1 MLLLRSGTRYE
12 AKCAYEDRHV
22 LKAAGFQWDPQAKA
36 WWTAEEA
43 CVARLRGLVSAP
55 VEIHESAV
63 QAELVIP
70 SSWDGHASCAVD
82 GPLDI
87 PCPPGLA
94 YLPYQRG
101 GIAYARGKNGVLIAD
116 EPGLGKTIQ
125 AIGIL
130 NDEPVKT
137 VLIICPA
144 SIKENWRREVDKW
157 LNYYLP
163 IHVVEKAAHPLPG
176 KIGVLIVN
184 YDIVAKLRPR
194 LDGVAWDALIC
205 DESHLTKSLTAK
217 RTVAI
222 LGGAGKAG
230 IRADKRIFLTGT
242 PAESRP
248 AELFSVCHALRP
260 DLFPSWLDFAFRYCG
275 AYQSKYGLDARGA
288 THVGE
293 LQAILREHF
302 MVRRKKMDVLKDLPP
317 KVRVRV
323 TLPCDKKL
331 RASVDAELAAYQRE
345 RALIESLKQRG
356 ASVEDVL
363 LAKNA
368 AQARMRDLR
377 VATSEG
383 KMPMALEFIRNAA
396 AQEKVVI
403 FCKHHAVLDVLVR
416 EFGGRAV
423 CISGKTPT
431 HERMALVDRFQNDPE
446 CAAFIGQ
453 IDAAGVGLTLT
464 AASHVI
470 FVEYDWRPGVLEQ
483 ASDRCHRI
491 GQTDSVTCSYLVIE
505 DSLDDVMLSSI
516 NKKRDT
522 LHETLDIPTRQC
534 LQPAAS
540 LPDA

>member
-1 MLLLRSGTRYE
+1 MLLLKSATRYE
-12 AKCAYEDRHV
+12 AKCSYEDRHA
-22 LKAAGFQWDPQAKA
+22 LKAAGFRWDGQAKA
-36 WWTAEEA
+36 WWTDEES
-43 CVARLRGLVSAP
+43 CVGRLRNLHGE
-55 VEIHESAV
+55 VEIHESAA
-63 QAELVIP
+63 QAEFAVP
-70 SSWDGHASCAVD
+70 STWDGHPSCATD
-82 GPLDI
+82 GPEDI

-101 GIAYARGKNGVLIAD
+101 GIAYARGKAGVLIAD
-116 EPGLGKTIQ
+116 QPGLGKTIQ

-163 IHVVEKAAHPLPG
+163 VHVVEKAAHPLPG

-194 LDGVAWDALIC
+194 LDLVEWDMLVC
-205 DESHLTKSLTAK
+205 DESHLLKTVTTLRAK
-217 RTVAI
+217 AV
-222 LGGAGKAG
+222 LGRDGKGG
-230 IRADKRIFLTGT
+230 IRAGKRIFLTGT

-288 THVGE
+288 TRVGE
-293 LQAILREHF
+293 LQAILRENF
-302 MVRRKKMDVLKDLPP
+302 MVRRKKEDVLKDLPP

-323 TLPCDKKL
+323 TLPCDAKL
-331 RASVDAELAAYQRE
+331 RATVDAELAAYQRE
-345 RALIESLKQRG
+345 RALIENLKQRG
-356 ASVEDVL
+356 ASVEAVA

-396 AQEKVVI
+396 AQEKVVV
-403 FCKHHAVLDVLVR
+403 FAKHHAVLDVLR
-416 EFGGRAV
+416 KEFGERAV

-431 HERMALVDRFQNDPE
+431 HERMALVDKFQSDPDV
-446 CAAFIGQ
+446 AVFIGQ

-464 AASHVI
+464 ASSHVI

-505 DSLDDVMLSSI
+505 KSLDDVMLSSI

-522 LHETLDIPTRQC
+522 LHETLDIQN
-534 LQPAAS
+534 
-540 LPDA
+540 

>member
-1 MLLLRSGTRYE
+1 MFPERTDTMLLLKTGTRYE
-12 AKCAYEDRHV
+12 AKCSYEDRHV
-22 LKAAGFQWDPQAKA
+22 LKAAGFQWDAATKA
-36 WWTAEEA
+36 WWAADES
-43 CVARLRGLVSAP
+43 CVARLRSLTP
-55 VEIHESAV
+55 EQVEIHESAV
-63 QAELVIP
+63 QADFSIP
-70 SSWDGHASCAVD
+70 STWDGHPSCATD
-82 GPLDI
+82 GPEDI

-101 GIAYARGKNGVLIAD
+101 GISYARGKNGVLIAD
-116 EPGLGKTIQ
+116 QPGLGKTIQ

-130 NDEPVKT
+130 NDEPVRA

-144 SIKENWRREVDKW
+144 SIKENWQREVDKW

-163 IHVVEKAAHPLPG
+163 VHVVDKAAHPLP
-176 KIGVLIVN
+176 KKTGVLIVN

-194 LDGVAWDALIC
+194 LDLVEWDVLIC

-222 LGGAGKAG
+222 LGANGQGG
-230 IRADKRIFLTGT
+230 IRAGKRVFLTGT

-288 THVGE
+288 TNVGE
-293 LQAILREHF
+293 LQAILRENF
-302 MVRRKKMDVLKDLPP
+302 MVRRMKVDVLKDLPP

-331 RASVDAELAAYQRE
+331 RSQVDAELAAYQRE
-345 RALIESLKQRG
+345 RALIENLKQRG

-377 VATSEG
+377 VATSAG
-383 KMPMALEFIRNAA
+383 KMPMALEFIKNAA
-396 AQEKVVI
+396 AQEKVIV
-403 FCKHHAVLDVLVR
+403 FAKHHAVLDVLVK
-416 EFGGRAV
+416 EFGERAV

-431 HERMALVDRFQNDPE
+431 HERMALVDRFQSDPD

-483 ASDRCHRI
+483 ASDRAHRI
-491 GQTDSVTCSYLVIE
+491 GQKDSVTCSYLVIE

-522 LHETLDIPTRQC
+522 LHETLD
-534 LQPAAS
+534 
-540 LPDA
+540 LPCR